1 MKKKQNQKQVKGKT
15 ETKEEKNSIV
25 QEKEQKYKNKEEQKK
40 KEKKVSNQQEKDQKD
55 SDKSTFLS
63 VVTADHNKQVFKKLI
78 FFMIIM
84 VILPLGTFFLF
95 DRVILANRLGKHDR
109 LLWSGVA
116 AIITTIL
123 IKVAYVI
130 VAFLEKPAPEIPK
143 SKKEN

>member
-1 MKKKQNQKQVKGKT
+1 MKKKQNQKQVKGT
-15 ETKEEKNSIV
+15 AETKEEKNNQDQD
-25 QEKEQKYKNKEEQKK
+25 QEQIKNKEEHEQ
-40 KEKKVSNQQEKDQKD
+40 EKKVSDQKEKDKKD